1 MPSLQK
7 NLKSI
12 NYEENQRVEGGS
24 MVKNKISKTIFIILL
39 FSLLLCNCSS
49 LFTTP
54 INKILENPRDYA
66 GKTVTVSGEV
76 TRVFSLFIVK
86 YFVVRDNT
94 GEITIVT
101 EKALPKI
108 GTKIKVKGTVEE
120 AFSIGDQQLIVI
132 FEKTN
137 V

>member
-1 MPSLQK
+1 MSK
-7 NLKSI
+7 K
-12 NYEENQRVEGGS
+12 E
-24 MVKNKISKTIFIILL
+24 ISKTILTVLL

-54 INKILENPRDYA
+54 IKKILEDPRNYT

-76 TRVFSLFIVK
+76 TRVFSLIFVK
-86 YFVVRDNT
+86 YFVVKDKT

-101 EKALPKI
+101 EKPLPKI
-108 GTKIKVKGTVEE
+108 GTKMKVKGTVKE

-132 FEKTN
+132 FEKNGT
-137 V
+137 

>member
-1 MPSLQK
+1 MNCK
-7 NLKSI
+7 EDK
-12 NYEENQRVEGGS
+12 RVEGGS
-24 MVKNKISKTIFIILL
+24 MVKNKISRTILIILL
-39 FSLLLCNCSS
+39 FSLLLYNCSS

-54 INKILENPRDYA
+54 IKKISENPRDYV

-86 YFVVRDNT
+86 YFVVKDKT

-101 EKALPKI
+101 EKPLPQV

-132 FEKTN
+132 FEKNDT
-137 V
+137 

>member
-1 MPSLQK
+1 
-7 NLKSI
+7 
-12 NYEENQRVEGGS
+12 
-24 MVKNKISKTIFIILL
+24 MVKNKISKTILIILL
-39 FSLLLCNCSS
+39 FSLLLYNCSS

-54 INKILENPRDYA
+54 INKISENPRDYT

-86 YFVVRDNT
+86 YFIVRDNT

-101 EKALPKI
+101 EKPLPKI
-108 GTKIKVKGTVEE
+108 GTKVKVKGTVEE

-132 FEKTN
+132 FEKSNT
-137 V
+137 